1 MKLSEIRNTIKEE
14 IQKAL
19 KESYYNPAWKLTSIQ
34 SWIQGYADKN
44 KLPFKLLKKVNKQDL
59 GSKITYYVYDI
70 GDIYGLILK
79 DTKVAGAPRL
89 SGIDV
94 IVGTKGSTLGS
105 LSKALTQSES
115 EGDEKALYDLLDKVI
130 APKQL

>member
-1 MKLSEIRNTIKEE
+1 M
-14 IQKAL
+14 
-19 KESYYNPAWKLTSIQ
+19 
-34 SWIQGYADKN
+34 
-44 KLPFKLLKKVNKQDL
+44 
-59 GSKITYYVYDI
+59 YDI
-70 GDIYGLILK
+70 GDTHGLILK

-94 IVGTKGSTLGS
+94 IVGTKGSTIGS

-130 APKQL
+130 APIQL